1 MSVPLHIIKIDSKKM
16 TLSDNSEWLF
26 WPGAEPRSPWEVDDK
41 VERGTEGKF
50 SIEFINLDKQKQK
63 AGAYLVDTSGGVI
76 GKGFKIYPRE
86 NLDKNWRIKEL
97 YDDGSLLLEDGSEW
111 QPADFTTT
119 KGVSEWNMGQYSCI
133 SEGSSGMSGF
143 YRMKNLKI
151 EKPPFIIVKFL
162 GFRE

>member
-1 MSVPLHIIKIDSKKM
+1 MIEPLHIIKIESQKM

-26 WPGAEPRSPWEVDDK
+26 WPGAEPKSAWQVNDRIEK
-41 VERGTEGKF
+41 GREGKF

-63 AGAYLVDTSGGVI
+63 AGAYPVDTSGGVI

-97 YDDGSLLLEDGSEW
+97 YDDGSVLLEDGSEW
-111 QPADFTTT
+111 YMSELANND
-119 KGVSEWNMGQYSCI
+119 VSEWVLGQYVCI
-133 SEGSSGMSGF
+133 SEGSSELDF

-151 EKPPFIIVKFL
+151 DKPPFLVKFL
-162 GFRE
+162 GFKQ